1 CCCINIK
8 NLNKNLIGST
18 LTSRNKLI
26 SPLLCTRVNGWSLPL
41 HSFLYFALLLCIF
54 DVFLT
59 CNTGFG
65 VFFLHH
71 FLSHLVATTTDP
83 AEPNVLAKKKC
94 NNSVAVFD
102 RSKHKHAI
110 QNQHCYL
117 CEPKGRHCSAC
128 SKCIADFDHHCK
140 WFNSCVGGRNYWFFF
155 SAVASAV
162 LDVFLLM
169 LVILCIFTQ
178 YFLNAAELCTDSPF
192 ESIYFSTNLIQGNNT
207 WLTFLPFIPVE
218 VTAAGILV
226 VMVVM
231 ILLGSPSLLCLGHLL
246 VFHFYLPAINMFQL
260 FSEES
265 FRSLHE
271 TLQLWLWQICTHFID
286 DFAKV
291 EYLRLCNS
299 SVLQICYCSL
309 KRRSCHSYI
318 FVLLD
323 GVASTTGELHLFKF
337 VYLTM

>member
-1 CCCINIK
+1 CKKLTIN
-8 NLNKNLIGST
+8 ST
-18 LTSRNKLI
+18 SPEQLTSRNKLI

-41 HSFLYFALLLCIF
+41 HSFLYFNNFTLNTIGNNCIWAHNETSWTGKENTPSYF

-169 LVILCIFTQ
+169 LLLVFVTGRIKHSVFFPLCC
-178 YFLNAAELCTDSPF
+178 LSR
-192 ESIYFSTNLIQGNNT
+192 SQGNNT

-246 VFHFYLPAINMFQL
+246 VFHFYLRK
-260 FSEES
+260 E
-265 FRSLHE
+265 
-271 TLQLWLWQICTHFID
+271 LQLTCSNYFQKKVLEVCMKLCSSGFGRFALISLMTLPRLNICVYAIP
-286 DFAKV
+286 
-291 EYLRLCNS
+291 LC
-299 SVLQICYCSL
+299 
-309 KRRSCHSYI
+309 
-318 FVLLD
+318 
-323 GVASTTGELHLFKF
+323 A
-337 VYLTM
+337 